1 VGEGQQAAGDDPSA
15 VQLDHPRADP
25 LPRRERPG
33 RGALADADRLAAAQE
48 VAGQE
53 RLAGHDAAHLVEA
66 HHRAAQRLHVTPV
79 GDRLLP
85 AAAPEVVVDDVAPV
99 RLERAAEEILE
110 RAAPDRHG
118 VVVAEDVLDVREL
131 DARLLAGGAD
141 VQPQRLLERLAS
153 FVASKPLD
161 QTCE

>member
-1 VGEGQQAAGDDPSA
+1 LPRQRVGKPKAGEHRRRALEDEPVQGPGVQARAAAGALGHFAELPPRPRLRGLEHPDHLLRGFVGEGQQAAGDDPSA

-25 LPRRERPG
+25 VPRRERPG

-85 AAAPEVVVDDVAPV
+85 AAAPYTNG
-99 RLERAAEEILE
+99 
-110 RAAPDRHG
+110 PDR
-118 VVVAEDVLDVREL
+118 
-131 DARLLAGGAD
+131 
-141 VQPQRLLERLAS
+141 
-153 FVASKPLD
+153 
-161 QTCE
+161 